1 MHIRLLKQESE
12 QMDRIL
18 VTGGSGFI
26 GSNVIQLLMKSFKVI
41 NLDLNPSENSEIEE
55 IIGDVRDK
63 KLVEQVVEKCDAIIH
78 LAAQVSVPLS
88 IEYPQKTFEIN
99 IEGTQNIIDAA
110 HKFGIKR
117 LIMAS
122 SAAVYGDAS
131 KLPLKEESAGKCLS
145 PYAQSKWENES
156 QIMLARDKGL
166 EAVALRFFNVYGP
179 GQSTDGA
186 YAAVIPKFVEML
198 TTGKQPIIH
207 GDGLQSRDFVH
218 VKDLVRAIE
227 HLLQCDWKL
236 VDFHAYNIASQNQT
250 TILEII
256 ELINTSIEKINPE
269 FNTVDPNFEQPR
281 KGDIKHSFAD
291 ISKITSTLNWK
302 PSIELSQGI
311 EELVRMSCNQ

>member
-1 MHIRLLKQESE
+1 
-12 QMDRIL
+12 MDRVL

-26 GSNVIQLLMKSFKVI
+26 GSNVIDELMKSFKVV
-41 NLDLNPSENSEIEE
+41 NLDLKPSKNSEIEQ
-55 IIGDVRDK
+55 IIGDIRDK
-63 KLVEQVVEKCDAIIH
+63 ELVEQVVEKCDVIIH

-88 IEYPQKTFEIN
+88 IDYPQKTLEIN
-99 IEGTQNIIDAA
+99 VQGTQNIIDAA

-122 SAAVYGDAS
+122 SAAVYGEVS
-131 KLPLKEESAGKCLS
+131 NLPLTEESAGQCLS
-145 PYAQSKWENES
+145 PYAQSKWENET
-156 QIMLARDKGL
+156 QIMLARENGL

-227 HLLQCDWKL
+227 NLLECDWNL
-236 VDFHAYNIASQNQT
+236 VDGHAYNLASQSQT
-250 TILEII
+250 TILDIL
-256 ELINTSIEKINPE
+256 ELINTSIEKINPD
-269 FNTVDPNFEQPR
+269 FNLIEPNFEQPR

-302 PSIELSQGI
+302 PSTELSQGI
-311 EELVRMSCNQ
+311 EELVRIRLNQ

>member
-1 MHIRLLKQESE
+1 
-12 QMDRIL
+12 MDKIL

-26 GSNVIQLLMKSFKVI
+26 GSNVIEELSKSYKVT
-41 NLDLNPSENSEIEE
+41 NFDLKTSKNTEVEQ
-55 IIGDVRDK
+55 IIGDIRDK
-63 KLVEQVVEKCDAIIH
+63 ELVQKAVEKCDAIIH

-88 IEYPQKTFEIN
+88 IDYPQKTLEIN
-99 IEGTQNIIDAA
+99 VQGTQNIIDAA

-117 LIMAS
+117 LIIAS
-122 SAAVYGDAS
+122 SAAVYGEAS
-131 KLPLKEESAGKCLS
+131 DLPLKEESAGQCLS

-156 QIMLARDKGL
+156 QILLARDNGL

-198 TTGKQPIIH
+198 SNGKQPIVY

-227 HLLQCDWKL
+227 NLLLCDWNL
-236 VDFHAYNIASQNQT
+236 VDGHTYNLASQSQT
-250 TILEII
+250 TILDII
-256 ELINTSIEKINPE
+256 GLINTSIENINPE
-269 FNTVDPNFEQPR
+269 FNTLGPKFEQPR

-291 ISKITSTLNWK
+291 ISKITNILDWT
-302 PSIELSQGI
+302 PSVKLSQGL
-311 EELVRMSCNQ
+311 EELVKMNLNKL

>member
-1 MHIRLLKQESE
+1 
-12 QMDRIL
+12 MDRVL

-26 GSNVIQLLMKSFKVI
+26 GSNVIDELMKSFKVV
-41 NLDLNPSENSEIEE
+41 NLDLKPSKNSEIEE
-55 IIGDVRDK
+55 IIGDIRDK
-63 KLVEQVVEKCDAIIH
+63 ELVEQVVEKCDAIIH

-88 IEYPQKTFEIN
+88 IDFPQKTLEIN
-99 IEGTQNIIDAA
+99 VQGTQNIIDAA

-122 SAAVYGDAS
+122 SAAVYGNAS
-131 KLPLKEESAGKCLS
+131 NLPLREESAGKCLS

-156 QIMLARDKGL
+156 QIMLAREDGL

-179 GQSTDGA
+179 GQSLNGA

-198 TTGKQPIIH
+198 TTGGQPIVH

-218 VKDLVRAIE
+218 VKDLARAIE
-227 HLLQCDWKL
+227 NLLQCDWNL
-236 VDFHAYNIASQNQT
+236 IDYHAYNIASQNQT

-256 ELINTSIEKINPE
+256 ELINTSIEKINPK
-269 FNTVDPNFEQPR
+269 FNKVDPNFEQSR

-291 ISKITSTLNWK
+291 ITKITSTLKWK

-311 EELVRMSCNQ
+311 EELVRISLNK

>member
-1 MHIRLLKQESE
+1 
-12 QMDRIL
+12 MDKIL

-26 GSNVIQLLMKSFKVI
+26 GSNVIEELSKSYKVI
-41 NLDLNPSENSEIEE
+41 NFDLKTSKNTEVEQ
-55 IIGDVRDK
+55 IIGDIRDK
-63 KLVEQVVEKCDAIIH
+63 ELVQQAVEKCDAIIH

-88 IEYPQKTFEIN
+88 IDYPQKTLEIN
-99 IEGTQNIIDAA
+99 VQGTQNIIDAA

-122 SAAVYGDAS
+122 SAAVYGEAS
-131 KLPLKEESAGKCLS
+131 DLPLKEESAGQCLS

-156 QIMLARDKGL
+156 QILLARDNGL

-198 TTGKQPIIH
+198 SNGKQPIVY

-227 HLLQCDWKL
+227 NLLLCDWNL
-236 VDFHAYNIASQNQT
+236 VDGHAYNLASQSQT
-250 TILEII
+250 TILDIL
-256 ELINTSIEKINPE
+256 ELINTSIEKINPD
-269 FNTVDPNFEQPR
+269 FNLIEPNFEQPR

-291 ISKITSTLNWK
+291 ISKITNILDWT
-302 PSIELSQGI
+302 PSVKLSQGL
-311 EELVRMSCNQ
+311 EELVKMNLNKL

>member
-1 MHIRLLKQESE
+1 
-12 QMDRIL
+12 MDRVL

-26 GSNVIQLLMKSFKVI
+26 GSNVIDELMKSFKVV
-41 NLDLNPSENSEIEE
+41 NLDLKPSKNSEIEQ
-55 IIGDVRDK
+55 IIGDIRDK
-63 KLVEQVVEKCDAIIH
+63 ELVEQVVEKCDVIIH

-88 IEYPQKTFEIN
+88 IDYPQKTLEIN
-99 IEGTQNIIDAA
+99 VQGTQNIIDAA

-122 SAAVYGDAS
+122 SAAVYGEVS
-131 KLPLKEESAGKCLS
+131 NLPLTEESAGQCLS

-156 QIMLARDKGL
+156 QIMLARENGL

-227 HLLQCDWKL
+227 NLLECDWNL
-236 VDFHAYNIASQNQT
+236 VDGHAYNLASQSQT
-250 TILEII
+250 TILDIL
-256 ELINTSIEKINPE
+256 ELINTSIEKINPD
-269 FNTVDPNFEQPR
+269 FNLMEPNFELPR

-302 PSIELSQGI
+302 PSTELSQGI
-311 EELVRMSCNQ
+311 EELVRIRLNQ

>member
-1 MHIRLLKQESE
+1 MNK
-12 QMDRIL
+12 IL

-26 GSNVIQLLMKSFKVI
+26 GSNVIEELSKYYKVI
-41 NLDLNPSENSEIEE
+41 NFDLIPSKNTAVEE
-55 IIGDVRDK
+55 VIGDIRDK
-63 KLVEQVVEKCDAIIH
+63 ELVEQVVEKCDVIIH

-88 IEYPQKTFEIN
+88 IDYPQKTLEIN
-99 IEGTQNIIDAA
+99 VQGTQNIIDAA

-122 SAAVYGDAS
+122 SAAVYGEVS
-131 KLPLKEESAGKCLS
+131 NLPLTEDSAGQCLS
-145 PYAQSKWENES
+145 PYAQSKWENEA
-156 QIMLARDKGL
+156 QIMLARENGL

-227 HLLQCDWKL
+227 NLLECNWKL
-236 VDFHAYNIASQNQT
+236 VDGHAYNLASQSQT
-250 TILEII
+250 TILDIL
-256 ELINTSIEKINPE
+256 ELINTSIEKINPD
-269 FNTVDPNFEQPR
+269 FNLIEPNFEQPR
-281 KGDIKHSFAD
+281 EGDIKHSFAD
-291 ISKITSTLNWK
+291 ISKITSTINWK

-311 EELVRMSCNQ
+311 EELVRIRLNQIEGLQ

>member
-1 MHIRLLKQESE
+1 
-12 QMDRIL
+12 MDKIL

-26 GSNVIQLLMKSFKVI
+26 GSNVIEELSKSYKVT
-41 NLDLNPSENSEIEE
+41 NFDLKTSKNTEVEQ
-55 IIGDVRDK
+55 IIGDIRDK
-63 KLVEQVVEKCDAIIH
+63 ELVQQAVEKCDAIIH

-88 IEYPQKTFEIN
+88 IDYPQKTLEIN
-99 IEGTQNIIDAA
+99 VQGTQNIIDAA

-122 SAAVYGDAS
+122 SAAVYGEAS
-131 KLPLKEESAGKCLS
+131 DLPLKEESAGQCLS

-156 QIMLARDKGL
+156 QILLARDNGL

-198 TTGKQPIIH
+198 SNGKQPIVY

-227 HLLQCDWKL
+227 NLLLCDWNL
-236 VDFHAYNIASQNQT
+236 VDGHAYNLASQSQT
-250 TILEII
+250 TILDIL
-256 ELINTSIEKINPE
+256 ELINTSIEKINPD
-269 FNTVDPNFEQPR
+269 FNLIEPNFEQPR

-291 ISKITSTLNWK
+291 ISKITNILDWT
-302 PSIELSQGI
+302 PSVKLSQGL
-311 EELVRMSCNQ
+311 EELVKMNLNKL